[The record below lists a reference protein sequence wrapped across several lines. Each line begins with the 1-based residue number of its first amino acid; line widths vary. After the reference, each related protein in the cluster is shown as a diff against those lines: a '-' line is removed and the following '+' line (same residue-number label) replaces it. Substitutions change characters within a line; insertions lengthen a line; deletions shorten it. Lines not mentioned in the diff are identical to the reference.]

1 MEYVLWLPKEKNKHH
16 CPRDNTQTVAE
27 RHGAQAHWGK
37 ARCPEGFWGQL
48 FDHWQGQKSP
58 RLVLM
63 SPLSA
68 GRLLLEASQSCWHL
82 HLVRSRQLSQE
93 DTRKIFFGVCSLP
106 DGEPLSTPS
115 SYWESKHPT
124 SFLET
129 KERNLSCKPMPR
141 HGLSLR
147 ACVLPTIASFSSQT
161 SSPEFH
167 QGGLFHLTH
176 LGWLFFFFCLEMFL

>member
-1 MEYVLWLPKEKNKHH
+1 MEPRHTGVRQGVLKASEVSCLITG
-16 CPRDNTQTVAE
+16 RDRRVPGWCWCL
-27 RHGAQAHWGK
+27 HWAQGGYCWKPLK
-37 ARCPEGFWGQL
+37 A
-48 FDHWQGQKSP
+48 
-58 RLVLM
+58 
-63 SPLSA
+63 A
-68 GRLLLEASQSCWHL
+68 GIFTLWEAGSSHRRT
-82 HLVRSRQLSQE
+82 HA
-93 DTRKIFFGVCSLP
+93 KFFGVCSLP

-176 LGWLFFFFCLEMFL
+176 LGWLFLFFFFCLEMFL